1 VDNPPATRFSL
12 PFLVCNTSDAVATR
26 GRAQGQAVIEYLGT
40 RPAKNRQSLVGS
52 VTAAS
57 RFEDTKQVL
66 TERWTEAVQSI
77 LGSNSGGNERT
88 RLDLEK
94 RKENSDFTTPTP
106 SQQRQQ
112 QEDPKGVLESLRKIA
127 MVAATFHAG
136 AVTSALALAT
146 TVLSTQSSSMP
157 DPVLLSSSSFFIVMV
172 SCGGMAGLVHIQGTS
187 QLAKRYSD
195 EWTRKAKRLDESLT
209 VIGAKELDRVQ
220 RRILQGVSPYTQF
233 VTSEQER
240 IHQSRE
246 SCERVVL
253 AARQLRNRIK
263 KL

>member
-1 VDNPPATRFSL
+1 
-12 PFLVCNTSDAVATR
+12 
-26 GRAQGQAVIEYLGT
+26 
-40 RPAKNRQSLVGS
+40 VGS

-77 LGSNSGGNERT
+77 LGSSSRSSTSSGGNERT
-88 RLDLEK
+88 GIDSEQQK
-94 RKENSDFTTPTP
+94 DNTDTTSLTP
-106 SQQRQQ
+106 SQQQHT
-112 QEDPKGVLESLRKIA
+112 KGVLESLRKTA

-136 AVTSALALAT
+136 ALTSAMALAT
-146 TVLSTQSSSMP
+146 TVISTQSSSALMP
-157 DPVLLSSSSFFIVMV
+157 DPFLFSSSSFFMVML
-172 SCGGMAGLVHIQGTS
+172 SCGGMAGLVHTQGTARV
-187 QLAKRYSD
+187 AKRYSD